1 MAWQSRQVTLL
12 GQLGGVPFFS
22 IRTPERWDFSLE
34 GSLIMPIKSS
44 LNRLCGRRTFFKSAG
59 AASAGLSL
67 ANPWNGSD
75 DMEAATQ
82 NVNKSSRPSDLR
94 ITDLRVATLTGV
106 PFISPIIRV
115 DTNQGIYGL
124 GEVRDGA
131 SKNYALF
138 LKSRLLG
145 ENPCNVDR
153 LFRKIKQF
161 GGPSRQAGGVCAVEM
176 ALWDL
181 AGKAYNVPAYQLLG
195 GKFRDKVRCYADT
208 TESHDPKVYANR
220 MKERINEGYTFLK
233 MDLGVDL
240 VENVPGAITRPRG
253 VDVGV
258 QAQLEHPF
266 TGIEVTDKGIAL
278 MAEYVGQIREI
289 VGMEIPLAADHFGH
303 IGLNSCIRL
312 GKALEKYNM
321 AWLEDM
327 VPWFYTDLLK
337 KITDAV
343 DVPILTGEDIY
354 LKEEFAKL
362 CDSHA
367 VDMIHPDL
375 ATSGGLLETKK
386 IGDYAEERGVAMAM
400 HFAGSPVSCM
410 ANVHCAAAT
419 RNVLCL
425 EIHSVD
431 VPFWSDLVT
440 GVSKPIVQQ
449 GFIPVPES
457 PGLGVALND
466 DEFKKHLLEPGYFEP
481 TPEWDKERSHDRLWS

>member
-1 MAWQSRQVTLL
+1 MHISSTLDKL
-12 GQLGGVPFFS
+12 
-22 IRTPERWDFSLE
+22 R
-34 GSLIMPIKSS
+34 
-44 LNRLCGRRTFFKSAG
+44 GRRSFFKSAG
-59 AASAGLSL
+59 AATTGLSL
-67 ANPWNGSD
+67 ANLFASGD
-75 DMEAATQ
+75 AVEAAMQ
-82 NVNKSSRPSDLR
+82 NVNRDSRPADLK
-94 ITDLRVATLTGV
+94 ITDLRVATLRGV
-106 PFISPIIRV
+106 PFISPIIRI
-115 DTNQGIYGL
+115 DT
-124 GEVRDGA
+124 
-131 SKNYALF
+131 
-138 LKSRLLG
+138 
-145 ENPCNVDR
+145 
-153 LFRKIKQF
+153 
-161 GGPSRQAGGVCAVEM
+161 
-176 ALWDL
+176 
-181 AGKAYNVPAYQLLG
+181 NVPAYQMLG
-195 GKFRDKVRCYADT
+195 GKFCDKVRCYADT
-208 TESHDPKVYANR
+208 TESPDPKVYAHR
-220 MKERINEGYTFLK
+220 MKERMNQGYTFLK

-240 VENVPGAITRPRG
+240 VERVPGAVTSPLG
-253 VDVGV
+253 VDMTLQG
-258 QAQLEHPF
+258 QLEHPL
-266 TGIEVTDKGIAL
+266 TGIEITEKGIAL

-303 IGLNSCIRL
+303 IGVNSCIRL
-312 GKALEKYNM
+312 AKALEKYNM

-362 CDSHA
+362 CEAHA

-425 EIHSVD
+425 EVHSVD
-431 VPFWSDLVT
+431 VPFWDDLVR

-457 PGLGVALND
+457 PGLGITLND
-466 DEFKKHLLEPGYFEP
+466 DELKKHLLEPGYFEP
-481 TPEWDKERSHDRLWS
+481 TPAWDKERSHDRLWS